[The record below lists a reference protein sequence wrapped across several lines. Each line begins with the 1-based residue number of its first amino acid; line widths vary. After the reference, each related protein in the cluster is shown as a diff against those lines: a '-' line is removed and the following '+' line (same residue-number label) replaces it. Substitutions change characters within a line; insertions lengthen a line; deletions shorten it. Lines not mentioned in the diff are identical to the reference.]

1 MRDKMI
7 RNTLIAGAAGA
18 LMLPAAA
25 LAAGDNYSR
34 ADMDRDY
41 QAWKTEQMERL
52 DREYETWSSERWD
65 SGTDKGSYTDP
76 TQRETPTQSGIGGT
90 TGSPAGRVTGS
101 GPTKN

>member
-1 MRDKMI
+1 MRELKMI

-25 LAAGDNYSR
+25 FAADNR

-41 QAWKTEQMERL
+41 EQWKTQQMERL

-65 SGTDKGSYTDP
+65 PGTDKGTYTDP

-90 TGSPAGRVTGS
+90 TGDPTGRVTGS
-101 GPTKN
+101 GPSKN